1 MIQTL
6 LLTLQIL
13 LPAAFGLDTADLRS
27 GDLLLESLP
36 CQLCSLIEV
45 EEGAPYSH
53 GAVILR
59 ENSQI
64 YALQALR
71 MVEKIP
77 LQAFLNLRR
86 PGTSTGVFRPIG
98 LPIPD
103 SILRVQ
109 FQQHFEGLS
118 YDEEFLWNN
127 YDSKGEKLY
136 CSEFIVKLLNPFLDL
151 PIKTKP
157 MHYTHSRADWINYFK
172 GNPPDGL
179 PGVSPGDL
187 SRSPSFR
194 AIGTL

>member
-6 LLTLQIL
+6 LLTFQML

-59 ENSQI
+59 ENNQLW
-64 YALQALR
+64 ALQALR
-71 MVEKIP
+71 RVERIP
-77 LQAFLNLRR
+77 LQDFLNLRR
-86 PGTSTGVFRPIG
+86 PGTPAGVFRPIG
-98 LPIPD
+98 LPIAD
-103 SILRVQ
+103 SALRDR
-109 FQQHFEGLS
+109 FQQYFDGLS

-127 YDSKGEKLY
+127 FDSKGEKLY
-136 CSEFIVKLLNPFLDL
+136 CSEFITKLLNPFLSF

-157 MHYTHSRADWINYFK
+157 MHYTHSRADWIRYFK
-172 GNPPDGL
+172 GNPPDGM

-194 AIGTL
+194 PIGTL